1 MFYFFSEQQKIST
14 TRDDRDFK
22 AVLIASRIN
31 DMWRKVLF
39 HIDLRSSIFLHVK
52 KYLIKISFFEW
63 KEYKQAFFI
72 TEQQKDF
79 YQKDNGDS

>member
-1 MFYFFSEQQKIST
+1 
-14 TRDDRDFK
+14 
-22 AVLIASRIN
+22 
-31 DMWRKVLF
+31 MWRKVLF

-79 YQKDNGDS
+79 YQKDNGVA